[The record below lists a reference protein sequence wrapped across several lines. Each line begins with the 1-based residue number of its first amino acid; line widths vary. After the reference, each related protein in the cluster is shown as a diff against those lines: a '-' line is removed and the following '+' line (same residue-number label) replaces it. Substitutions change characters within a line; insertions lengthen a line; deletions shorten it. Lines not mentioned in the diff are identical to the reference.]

1 MLNAKN
7 IILLAI
13 LIVLSACSSLKTN
26 PLEYK
31 GKSIIFGNGGGFAGI
46 EQSTILL
53 ESGHIYQLENMRTK
67 YQLKKKLEK
76 REVEQLFSIL
86 STLELDQVELNSPE
100 NSYKYI
106 EFCDH
111 GSTNRLAWSSDSAP
125 NEIQILNRILHKLAQ

>member
-1 MLNAKN
+1 MLNPKN
-7 IILLAI
+7 IFLLI
-13 LIVLSACSSLKTN
+13 FLLVMYGCSSLKTN

-31 GKSIIFGNGGGFAGI
+31 GKSIIFGNGGGFSGI
-46 EQSTILL
+46 EQSTMLL
-53 ESGHIYQLENMRTK
+53 ENGHIYQLENMRTK
-67 YQLKKKLEK
+67 YELKKKLEK

-106 EFCDH
+106 EFNDNK
-111 GSTNRLAWSSDSAP
+111 STNRLVWSSDSAP